1 MALRDLVLR
10 PVRNRHEDP
19 ENPRPSFETRLT
31 PLHGL
36 RVVSPEQAGGT
47 FEIDK
52 EAVFQYMRY
61 KIRDVIEE
69 DDLKELK
76 SKGVDYLEMAVHSP
90 SWTLEILPKET
101 FDRLSTVL
109 GELSLLEKTEIYH

>member
-1 MALRDLVLR
+1 M
-10 PVRNRHEDP
+10 
-19 ENPRPSFETRLT
+19 LT
-31 PLHGL
+31 PLHL
-36 RVVSPEQAGGT
+36 LIVVSPEQAGGT

-90 SWTLEILPKET
+90 SWTLVYHITFMEGILPKET